1 MSEQTIEP
9 LVVLGLGAN
18 LGNPLETLAGVLKEI
33 GKLPQTELVAV
44 SPFYKTAP
52 VDSSGPDYVNAVLE
66 ARTDLEPKA
75 VLHRLQALENRYGR
89 VRPAGVVNAPRT
101 LDLDVLLY
109 DDLTSDDPELLIPHP
124 RMTGRLFVLVPLAD
138 LTGEDFVLEGRTL
151 GEWIAAV
158 RCKDPSQSIAFLAK
172 S

>member
-1 MSEQTIEP
+1 MALVTIA
-9 LVVLGLGAN
+9 LGAN
-18 LGNPLETLAGVLKEI
+18 LGEPLATLRKVVAEI
-33 GKLPQTELVAV
+33 KASSDFTDVMV
-44 SPFYKTAP
+44 SSFYDTSP
-52 VDSSGPDYVNAVLE
+52 VESSGPDYVNAVLQAE
-66 ARTDLEPKA
+66 TTLDPKE

-89 VRPAGVVNAPRT
+89 VRPVGVVNAPRT

-138 LTGEDFVLEGRTL
+138 LTGEEFVLEGRTL

-158 RCKDPSQSIAFLAK
+158 RRKDPSQSIAFLAQN
-172 S
+172 

>member
-1 MSEQTIEP
+1 MA
-9 LVVLGLGAN
+9 LVTVALGAN
-18 LGNPLETLAGVLKEI
+18 LGEPLATLRKVVSEI
-33 GKLPQTELVAV
+33 EASPDFSEVKV
-44 SPFYKTAP
+44 SPFYDTSP
-52 VDSSGPDYVNAVLE
+52 VESSGPDYVNAVLQAE
-66 ARTDLEPKA
+66 TNLSPKE

-109 DDLTSDDPELLIPHP
+109 DDLQSDDPELILPHP

-138 LTGEDFVLEGRTL
+138 LAGEDSLLEGRTL
-151 GEWIAAV
+151 AELIATV
-158 RCKDPSQSIAFLAK
+158 RRKDPSKSIAFLAR

>member
-1 MSEQTIEP
+1 MALVTIA
-9 LVVLGLGAN
+9 LGAN
-18 LGNPLETLAGVLKEI
+18 LGEPLATLRKVVAEI
-33 GKLPQTELVAV
+33 KASSDFTDVMV
-44 SPFYKTAP
+44 SSFYDTSP
-52 VDSSGPDYVNAVLE
+52 VESSGPDYVNAVLQAE
-66 ARTDLEPKA
+66 TTLDPKE

-109 DDLTSDDPELLIPHP
+109 DDLVSDDPELLIPHP

-138 LTGEDFVLEGRTL
+138 LTGEEFVLEGRTL

-158 RCKDPSQSIAFLAK
+158 RRKDPSQSIAFLARN
-172 S
+172 

>member
-1 MSEQTIEP
+1 MALVTIA
-9 LVVLGLGAN
+9 LGAN
-18 LGNPLETLAGVLKEI
+18 LGEPLATLRKVVAEI
-33 GKLPQTELVAV
+33 KASSDFTDVMV
-44 SPFYKTAP
+44 SFFYDTSP
-52 VDSSGPDYVNAVLE
+52 VESSGPDYVNAVLQAE
-66 ARTDLEPKA
+66 TTLDPKE

-109 DDLTSDDPELLIPHP
+109 DDLVSDDPELLIPHP

-138 LTGEDFVLEGRTL
+138 LTGEEFVLEGRTL

-158 RCKDPSQSIAFLAK
+158 RRKDPSQSIAFLAR

>member
-1 MSEQTIEP
+1 MALVTIA
-9 LVVLGLGAN
+9 LGAN
-18 LGNPLETLAGVLKEI
+18 LGEPLATLRKVVAEI
-33 GKLPQTELVAV
+33 KASSDFTDVMV
-44 SPFYKTAP
+44 SSFYDTSP
-52 VDSSGPDYVNAVLE
+52 VESSGPDYVNAVLQAE
-66 ARTDLEPKA
+66 TTLDPKE

-109 DDLTSDDPELLIPHP
+109 DDLVSDDPELLIPHP

-138 LTGEDFVLEGRTL
+138 LTGEEFVLEGRTL

-158 RCKDPSQSIAFLAK
+158 RRKDPSQSIAFLAR

>member
-1 MSEQTIEP
+1 MALVTIA
-9 LVVLGLGAN
+9 LGAN
-18 LGNPLETLAGVLKEI
+18 LGEPLATLRKVVAEI
-33 GKLPQTELVAV
+33 EASPDFTDVRV
-44 SPFYKTAP
+44 SSFYDTSP
-52 VDSSGPDYVNAVLE
+52 VESSGPDYVNAVLQAE
-66 ARTDLEPKA
+66 TNLRPKE

-109 DDLTSDDPELLIPHP
+109 DDLRSDDPELLLPHP

-151 GEWIAAV
+151 GEWIAEV
-158 RCKDPSQSIAFLAK
+158 RRKDPSQSIAFLAR

>member
-1 MSEQTIEP
+1 MSE
-9 LVVLGLGAN
+9 LAYVALGAN
-18 LGNPLETLAGVLKEI
+18 LGDSLKTLKMAICAIEGVPGIQLKRC
-33 GKLPQTELVAV
+33 
-44 SPFYKTAP
+44 SSFYRTAP
-52 VDSSGPDYVNAVLE
+52 IDSSGPDYVNAVIE
-66 ARTDLEPKA
+66 IETQ
-75 VLHRLQALENRYGR
+75 LQAEALLKTLLDIENDYGR
-89 VRPAGVVNAPRT
+89 VRPAGIHNAPRT

-109 DDLTSDDPELLIPHP
+109 DDLTSNDPELLIPHP

-158 RCKDPSQSIAFLAK
+158 RRKDPSQSIAFLAK

>member
-1 MSEQTIEP
+1 MALVTIA
-9 LVVLGLGAN
+9 LGAN
-18 LGNPLETLAGVLKEI
+18 LGEPLATLRKVVAEI
-33 GKLPQTELVAV
+33 EASPDFTDVKV
-44 SPFYKTAP
+44 SSFYDTSP
-52 VDSSGPDYVNAVLE
+52 VESSGPDYVNAVLQAE
-66 ARTDLEPKA
+66 TNLPPKE

-109 DDLTSDDPELLIPHP
+109 DDLVSDDPELLIPHP

-138 LTGEDFVLEGRTL
+138 LTGEDFDLEGRTL

-158 RCKDPSQSIAFLAK
+158 RRKDPSQSIAFLAR

>member
-1 MSEQTIEP
+1 MALVTIA
-9 LVVLGLGAN
+9 LGAN
-18 LGNPLETLAGVLKEI
+18 LGEPLATLRKVVAEI
-33 GKLPQTELVAV
+33 EASSDFTDVKV
-44 SPFYKTAP
+44 SSFYDTSP
-52 VDSSGPDYVNAVLE
+52 VESSGPDYVNAVLQ
-66 ARTDLEPKA
+66 AKTTLDPKE

-109 DDLTSDDPELLIPHP
+109 DDLVSDAPELLIPHP

-138 LTGEDFVLEGRTL
+138 LTGEEFVLEGRTL

-158 RCKDPSQSIAFLAK
+158 RRKDPSQSIAFLAR

>member
-1 MSEQTIEP
+1 MALVTIA
-9 LVVLGLGAN
+9 LGAN
-18 LGNPLETLAGVLKEI
+18 LGEPLATLRKVVAEI
-33 GKLPQTELVAV
+33 EASSDFTDVKV
-44 SPFYKTAP
+44 SSFYDTSP
-52 VDSSGPDYVNAVLE
+52 VESSGPDYVNAVLQ
-66 ARTDLEPKA
+66 AKTNLSPKE
-75 VLHRLQALENRYGR
+75 VLHCLQALENRYGR
-89 VRPAGVVNAPRT
+89 VRPVGVVNAPRT

-109 DDLTSDDPELLIPHP
+109 DDLVSDDPELLIPHP

-158 RCKDPSQSIAFLAK
+158 RRKDPSQSIAFLAR

>member
-1 MSEQTIEP
+1 MALVTIA
-9 LVVLGLGAN
+9 LGAN
-18 LGNPLETLAGVLKEI
+18 LGEPLATLRKVVAEI
-33 GKLPQTELVAV
+33 EASSDFTDVKV
-44 SPFYKTAP
+44 SSFYDTSP
-52 VDSSGPDYVNAVLE
+52 VESSGPDYVNAVLQ
-66 ARTDLEPKA
+66 AATTLDPKE

-101 LDLDVLLY
+101 LDLDVILY

-138 LTGEDFVLEGRTL
+138 LTGEEFVLEGRTL

-158 RCKDPSQSIAFLAK
+158 RRKDPSQSIAFLAR

>member
-1 MSEQTIEP
+1 MALVTIA
-9 LVVLGLGAN
+9 LGAN
-18 LGNPLETLAGVLKEI
+18 LGEPLATLRKVVAEI
-33 GKLPQTELVAV
+33 KASSDFTDVMV
-44 SPFYKTAP
+44 SSFYDTSP
-52 VDSSGPDYVNAVLE
+52 VESSGPDYVNAVLQAE
-66 ARTDLEPKA
+66 TTLDPKE

-109 DDLTSDDPELLIPHP
+109 DDLVNDDPELLIPHP

-158 RCKDPSQSIAFLAK
+158 RRKDPSQSIAFLAR

>member
-52 VDSSGPDYVNAVLE
+52 VDSSGPDYVNAVC
-66 ARTDLEPKA
+66 A
-75 VLHRLQALENRYGR
+75 VKTALAPQELLDELQRLENLHGR
-89 VRPAGVVNAPRT
+89 VRPAGVRNAPRT
-101 LDLDVLLY
+101 LDLDVLLWGSQ
-109 DDLTSDDPELLIPHP
+109 TIC
-124 RMTGRLFVLVPLAD
+124 TGTRLFRSFFPSYPERFHPPSS
-138 LTGEDFVLEGRTL
+138 GGRASVSSDR
-151 GEWIAAV
+151 G
-158 RCKDPSQSIAFLAK
+158 
-172 S
+172 

>member
-1 MSEQTIEP
+1 MALVTIA
-9 LVVLGLGAN
+9 LGAN
-18 LGNPLETLAGVLKEI
+18 LGEPLATLRKVVSDLKDSPEFSDI
-33 GKLPQTELVAV
+33 RV
-44 SPFYKTAP
+44 SAFYDTSP
-52 VDSSGPDYVNAVLE
+52 VESSGPDYVNAVLQG
-66 ARTDLEPKA
+66 RTDLEPKE

-158 RCKDPSQSIAFLAK
+158 RRKDPSQSIAFLARN
-172 S
+172 

>member
-1 MSEQTIEP
+1 MALVTIA
-9 LVVLGLGAN
+9 LGAN
-18 LGNPLETLAGVLKEI
+18 LGEPLATLRKVVAEI
-33 GKLPQTELVAV
+33 KASADFTDVMV
-44 SPFYKTAP
+44 SSFYDTSP
-52 VDSSGPDYVNAVLE
+52 VESSGPDYVNAVLQAE
-66 ARTDLEPKA
+66 TTLDPKE

-109 DDLTSDDPELLIPHP
+109 DDLVSDDPELLIPHP

-138 LTGEDFVLEGRTL
+138 LTGEEFVLEGRTL

-158 RCKDPSQSIAFLAK
+158 RRKDPSQSIAFLAR